1 MNPSQKT
8 NGRVSD
14 ENVCHVLS
22 GVFPIELSSFVKGV
36 FVCSP
41 CFMFGFMSPHKSS
54 KLLRKVDVAYGGE
67 SYEKNLL

>member
-1 MNPSQKT
+1 MTGVQTCALPI
-8 NGRVSD
+8 
-14 ENVCHVLS
+14 LS
-22 GVFPIELSSFVKGV
+22 GVFFIEFSSFVKGV

-41 CFMFGFMSPHKSS
+41 CFMFGFMSSHKSS